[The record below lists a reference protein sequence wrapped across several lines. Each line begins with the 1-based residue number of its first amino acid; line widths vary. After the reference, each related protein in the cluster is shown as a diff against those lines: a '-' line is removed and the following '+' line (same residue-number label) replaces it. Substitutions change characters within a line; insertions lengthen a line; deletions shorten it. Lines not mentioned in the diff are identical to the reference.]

1 MRHIKIFLHILTFC
15 LISSAA
21 TAQETTQERAN
32 IMAMGDS
39 FFAFYR
45 SSGQSIPDVV
55 SKALKRPVE
64 NRAVSGARM
73 IYKLPLT
80 GSLGFNIAK
89 QYRTGQWDWV
99 LMNGG
104 GNDLWLG
111 CGCSECQRKMD
122 KLISKDGKR
131 GEIPRLVAKVRSGK
145 SRVIYVG
152 YLRSPGF
159 GSPIESCRDEGDELE
174 RRLTLMAKR
183 DKGVWFVPVKDMV
196 KSGDKSY
203 HAADRIHPSIKASRK
218 IGQRVANV
226 IATN

>member
-1 MRHIKIFLHILTFC
+1 MRHLKFLLPIVAICLMSSTAIAQDRARIL
-15 LISSAA
+15 
-21 TAQETTQERAN
+21 
-32 IMAMGDS
+32 AMGDS

-55 SKALKRPVE
+55 GKALRQPVQ
-64 NRAVSGARM
+64 NRSLSGARI
-73 IYKLPLT
+73 IYKLPLS
-80 GSLGFNIAK
+80 GSLGFNISK
-89 QYRTGQWDWV
+89 QYRAGQWDWV

-111 CGCSECQRKMD
+111 CGCSDCRRKMD
-122 KLISKDGKR
+122 KLISKDGTR
-131 GEIPRLVAKVRSGK
+131 GEIPKLVAKVRRGK

-159 GSPIESCRDEGDELE
+159 GSPIEKCRDDGDELE

-196 KSGDKSY
+196 AKGDKSF
-203 HAADRIHPSIKASRK
+203 HAADRIHPSVKASRK
-218 IGQRVANV
+218 IGQRVAGV
-226 IATN
+226 IAAN